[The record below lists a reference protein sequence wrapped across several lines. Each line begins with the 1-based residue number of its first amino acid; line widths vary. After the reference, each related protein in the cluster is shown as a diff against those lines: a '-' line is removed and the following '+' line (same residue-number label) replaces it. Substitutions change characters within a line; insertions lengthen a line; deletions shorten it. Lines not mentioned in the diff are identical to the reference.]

1 MTNQALALLREM
13 TGNPT
18 AEFHD
23 GQLDAISQ
31 LVEYQSKLLV
41 VQKTGW
47 GKSAVYFIAT
57 KLLRMQGKGPTIII
71 SPLIALMRNQIERA
85 GQLGLKVVSI
95 NSSQSQENNDF
106 AKQQIINQSV
116 DAVIISPEQLANDEM
131 IENVLSHVMS
141 NIGLFVVDEAHCI
154 SDWGHDF
161 RPDYRRIVRVLNFM
175 PTNMPVLA
183 TTATANSRVI
193 TDINEQLG
201 KDLKIIRGDLKRNSL
216 YLQNI
221 PTSSRVE
228 RMAWLAE
235 VIPQLEGSGIVYV
248 KTVRDCDLL
257 ADWLNH
263 NGIKSAGYHGGT
275 KSENETFKD
284 EERIR
289 LEQALLSNRIKVLVA
304 TSALGMGFDKPDLG
318 FVIHFQLPGSIVEYY
333 QQVGRA
339 GRGIDHAYGMLMNG
353 AESQEIQSYFIQ
365 NAFPKE
371 DEIEQVLDAIE
382 KNGGLKLSEI
392 EPRTNLKSSRIQ
404 AVLKFLSVES
414 PSPIYK
420 DEKNKYFRN
429 EQKYS
434 LPYDRIASVSQI
446 KEHEWKQLTDYHQ
459 SKSCLM
465 KELTSALDDPLAENC
480 GNCANCLPSRKV
492 SIDVKRE
499 RVFAAADFVKMRYVK
514 IRPRK
519 RFGASNLMAKEAFPS
534 YQFSYQDKKLQASE
548 GLALSRWK
556 DGVWGDVVAEGKKQG
571 RFGDELLAPMVKMI
585 NSMQF
590 DQKPQWLSYVPSLR
604 HPQLVKDFAYRLAA
618 QLGIPCK
625 DTITMTSVRPPQK
638 TMQNSFKQSQNLDGA
653 FEIDTTQGFATPVL
667 LLDDAVDSGW
677 TFTVVAA
684 LLRRAGVQAVYPIA
698 LTSTAQQDQGE

>member
-1 MTNQALALLREM
+1 MKNQALALLREM

-31 LVEYQSKLLV
+31 LVEYQSKVLV

-71 SPLIALMRNQIERA
+71 SPLIALIRNQIERA

-95 NSSQSQENNDF
+95 NSSQSKESNNF
-106 AKQQIINQSV
+106 AKQQIINQNV
-116 DAVIISPEQLANDEM
+116 DAIIISPEQLANDEL
-131 IENVLSHVMS
+131 IEDVLSHVMS

-161 RPDYRRIVRVLNFM
+161 RPDYRRIVLILNFM
-175 PTNMPVLA
+175 PKNIPVLA

-193 TDINEQLG
+193 ADINEQLG

-221 PTSSRVE
+221 ARSNRVE
-228 RMAWLAE
+228 RMAWLVE
-235 VIPQLEGSGIVYV
+235 VIPELEGSGIVYV

-263 NGIKSAGYHGGT
+263 NGINSAGYHGGT
-275 KSENETFKD
+275 KGENETVKD

-289 LEQALLSNRIKVLVA
+289 LEQALLSNQIKVLVA

-339 GRGIDHAYGMLMNG
+339 GRGIDHAYGILMDG
-353 AESQEIQSYFIQ
+353 FESQDIQSYFIK
-365 NAFPKE
+365 NAFPTE
-371 DEIEQVLDAIE
+371 DEIEQLLGAI
-382 KNGGLKLSEI
+382 KSYGGLKLKEI
-392 EPRTNLKSSRIQ
+392 ESKTNLRSKRIE
-404 AVLKFLSVES
+404 AIIKFLSVES

-420 DEKNKYFRN
+420 DAQKRYLRN
-429 EQKYS
+429 DQDYS
-434 LPYDRIASVSQI
+434 LPYARIERVSII
-446 KEHEWKQLTDYHQ
+446 KEREWDQLKAYYQ
-459 SKSCLM
+459 SKVCLM
-465 KELTSALDDPLAENC
+465 KELTTFLDDPFADDC
-480 GNCANCLPSRKV
+480 GNCMNCVPDNQISVQVDHSL
-492 SIDVKRE
+492 IL
-499 RVFAAADFVKMRYVK
+499 AAAEYVENQYVLIK
-514 IRPRK
+514 PRTNFAGSSALA
-519 RFGASNLMAKEAFPS
+519 REVFPI
-534 YQFSYQDKKLQASE
+534 YQFPYNDEKLKASE

-571 RFGDELLAPMVKMI
+571 LFSDELLAPMLKMI
-585 NSMQF
+585 QSMQF
-590 DQKPQWLSYVPSLR
+590 KQRPGWLTYVPSQR

-618 QLGIPCK
+618 VLGIPCK
-625 DTITMTSVRPPQK
+625 DAIVTASDRPPQK

-653 FEIDTTQGFATPVL
+653 FGIDTTHIFAAPVL

-677 TFTVVAA
+677 TFAVTTA

>member
-1 MTNQALALLREM
+1 MKDQALALLREM
-13 TGNPT
+13 TDNPA
-18 AEFHD
+18 AEFHE
-23 GQLDAISQ
+23 GQFQAISQ

-57 KLLRMQGKGPTIII
+57 KLLRMQDKGPTIII

-85 GQLGLKVVSI
+85 GQLGLDVATI
-95 NSSQSQENNDF
+95 NSSQSQAQKDA
-106 AKQQIINQSV
+106 AKQQIVSQRV

-131 IENVLSHVMS
+131 VEDVLSHIMS

-161 RPDYRRIVRVLNFM
+161 RPDYRRIVRVLQHM
-175 PTNMPVLA
+175 PANMPILA
-183 TTATANSRVI
+183 TTATANHRVI
-193 TDINEQLG
+193 TDINQQLG
-201 KDLKIIRGDLKRNSL
+201 RYLQTIRGDLKRSSL

-221 PTSSRVE
+221 PVRSRVE

-235 VIPQLEGSGIVYV
+235 KIPQLEGTGIVYV
-248 KTVRDCDLL
+248 KTIRDSELL

-263 NGIKSAGYHGGT
+263 NDIKAACYYGGAD
-275 KSENETFKD
+275 NQ
-284 EERIR
+284 ERIR
-289 LEQALLSNRIKVLVA
+289 LEQALLSNNIKALVA
-304 TSALGMGFDKPDLG
+304 TSALGMGFDKHDLS

-339 GRGIDHAYGMLMNG
+339 GRGIDHAYGVLMDG
-353 AESQEIQSYFIQ
+353 AETKEIQAYFIQ

-371 DEIEQVLDAIE
+371 EEIEQILDAIE
-382 KNGGLKLSEI
+382 KFGGLKSYDI
-392 EPRTNLKSSRIQ
+392 EAKTNLKFSRIQ

-420 DEKNKYFRN
+420 DSQSKYCRN
-429 EQKYS
+429 EQEYN
-434 LPYDRIASVSQI
+434 LPYERIERISKV
-446 KEHEWKQLTDYHQ
+446 KEHEWQQLIEYHQ

-465 KELTSALDDPLAENC
+465 KELTLALDDPLAEDC
-480 GNCANCLPSRKV
+480 GNCMNCEPTHKISV
-492 SIDVKRE
+492 EVKRDLIL
-499 RVFAAADFVKMRYVK
+499 AAAEYVKMRYVK
-514 IRPRK
+514 IKPKKQFARSSAVARQ
-519 RFGASNLMAKEAFPS
+519 AFPK
-534 YQFSYQDKKLQASE
+534 YQFSFRDQNLQASD

-556 DGVWGDVVAEGKKQG
+556 DGVWGDVVAEGKKQN
-571 RFGDELLAPMVKMI
+571 RFSDDLLAPMVRMI
-585 NSMQF
+585 QSMHF

-604 HPQLVKDFAYRLAA
+604 HPQLVKGFAYKLAA

-625 DTITMTSVRPPQK
+625 DAIVMKLDRPPQK

-653 FEIDTTQGFATPVL
+653 FEIDTTQGFATPLL

-677 TFTVVAA
+677 TFTVAAA
-684 LLRRAGVQAVYPIA
+684 LLRQAGIQAVYPIA

>member
-1 MTNQALALLREM
+1 MKDQALALLREM
-13 TGNPT
+13 TGNPA

-23 GQLDAISQ
+23 GQFQAISQ

-95 NSSQSQENNDF
+95 NSSQSPEQNDY
-106 AKQQIINQSV
+106 AKQQIINQNV

-131 IENVLSHVMS
+131 IEDVLSHIIS

-161 RPDYRRIVRVLNFM
+161 RPDYRRIVRVLQHM
-175 PTNMPVLA
+175 PANMPILA
-183 TTATANSRVI
+183 TTATANHRVI
-193 TDINEQLG
+193 TDINQQLG
-201 KDLKIIRGDLKRNSL
+201 RYLQTIRGDLKRNSL

-221 PTSSRVE
+221 PISSRVE

-235 VIPQLEGSGIVYV
+235 KIPQLEGTGIVYV
-248 KTVRDCDLL
+248 KTVRDSELL
-257 ADWLNH
+257 AEWLNH
-263 NGIKSAGYHGGT
+263 HGIKAACYYGGA
-275 KSENETFKD
+275 D
-284 EERIR
+284 DQERIR
-289 LEQALLSNRIKVLVA
+289 LEQALLSNSIKVLVA

-339 GRGIDHAYGMLMNG
+339 GRGIDHAYGILMNG
-353 AESQEIQSYFIQ
+353 AETQEIQSYFIQ

-371 DEIEQVLDAIE
+371 EEIEQILDAIE
-382 KNGGLKLSEI
+382 KCGGLKLYDI
-392 EPRTNLKSSRIQ
+392 ESKTNLKFSRIQ

-420 DEKNKYFRN
+420 DAQNKYCRN
-429 EQKYS
+429 EQDYS
-434 LPYDRIASVSQI
+434 LPYDRIARVSQV
-446 KEHEWKQLTDYHQ
+446 KEQEWKQLTDYHQ

-465 KELTSALDDPLAENC
+465 KELTLALDDPLADNC
-480 GNCANCLPSRKV
+480 NNCMNCVPKQQIS
-492 SIDVKRE
+492 SNVKHE
-499 RVFAAADFVKMRYVK
+499 LVLAAADFVKMRYVK

-571 RFGDELLAPMVKMI
+571 RFSDDLLAPMLKMI
-585 NSMQF
+585 QSMQF

-625 DTITMTSVRPPQK
+625 DAIVMTSVRPPQK

-653 FEIDTTQGFATPVL
+653 FVIDTTQGFATPVL

>member
-1 MTNQALALLREM
+1 MKDQALALLREM
-13 TGNPT
+13 TGNPA

-23 GQLDAISQ
+23 GQFQAISQ

-95 NSSQSQENNDF
+95 NSSQSQDQNQA
-106 AKQQIINQSV
+106 AKQQIINQNV

-131 IENVLSHVMS
+131 IEDVLSHIIS

-161 RPDYRRIVRVLNFM
+161 RPDYRRIVRVLQHM
-175 PTNMPVLA
+175 PTNMPILA
-183 TTATANSRVI
+183 TTATANHRVI
-193 TDINEQLG
+193 TDINQQLG
-201 KDLKIIRGDLKRNSL
+201 RYLQTIRGDLKRNSL

-221 PTSSRVE
+221 PISSRAE

-235 VIPQLEGSGIVYV
+235 KISQLEGSGIVYV

-263 NGIKSAGYHGGT
+263 NGIQSAGYHGGT
-275 KSENETFKD
+275 KGENEDYKD
-284 EERIR
+284 QERIR
-289 LEQALLSNRIKVLVA
+289 LEQALLSNNIKVLVA
-304 TSALGMGFDKPDLG
+304 TSALGMGFDKPDLS

-339 GRGIDHAYGMLMNG
+339 GRGIDHAYGILMNG
-353 AESQEIQSYFIQ
+353 AETQEIQSYFIQ

-371 DEIEQVLDAIE
+371 DEIEQLLNAIE
-382 KNGGLKLSEI
+382 AHDGLKISEI
-392 EPRTNLKSSRIQ
+392 EVKTNLKNSRIK

-420 DEKNKYFRN
+420 DGQKRYYRN
-429 EQKYS
+429 DQEYR
-434 LPYDRIASVSQI
+434 LPYERIERISKI
-446 KEHEWKQLTDYHQ
+446 KDQEWKQLIDYHQ
-459 SKSCLM
+459 YKSCLM
-465 KELTSALDDPLAENC
+465 KELTSALDDPLAEDC
-480 GNCANCLPSRKV
+480 GNCMNCAPNRKI
-492 SIDVKRE
+492 STDVKRDL
-499 RVFAAADFVKMRYVK
+499 VLTAAEFVKMRYVK
-514 IRPRK
+514 IKPK
-519 RFGASNLMAKEAFPS
+519 KQFGASNLMAKEAFPS
-534 YQFSYQDKKLQASE
+534 YQFSYKDKNLQASD

-556 DGVWGDVVAEGKKQG
+556 DGAWGDVVAEGKKQG
-571 RFGDELLAPMVKMI
+571 RFSDELLAPMVKMI

-590 DQKPQWLSYVPSLR
+590 DQQPQWLTYVPSLR
-604 HPQLVKDFAYRLAA
+604 NPQLVKDFACRLAA
-618 QLGIPCK
+618 ELGIPCK
-625 DTITMTSVRPPQK
+625 DAIVMTSARPPQK

-653 FEIDTTQGFATPVL
+653 FEIDTTQVSGTPVL

-677 TFTVVAA
+677 TFTVTAA

-698 LTSTAQQDQGE
+698 LTSTTQQDQGE

>member
-1 MTNQALALLREM
+1 
-13 TGNPT
+13 
-18 AEFHD
+18 
-23 GQLDAISQ
+23 
-31 LVEYQSKLLV
+31 
-41 VQKTGW
+41 
-47 GKSAVYFIAT
+47 
-57 KLLRMQGKGPTIII
+57 
-71 SPLIALMRNQIERA
+71 
-85 GQLGLKVVSI
+85 
-95 NSSQSQENNDF
+95 
-106 AKQQIINQSV
+106 
-116 DAVIISPEQLANDEM
+116 
-131 IENVLSHVMS
+131 
-141 NIGLFVVDEAHCI
+141 
-154 SDWGHDF
+154 
-161 RPDYRRIVRVLNFM
+161 M

-221 PTSSRVE
+221 QTSSRVE

-263 NGIKSAGYHGGT
+263 NDIKSAGYHGGT
-275 KSENETFKD
+275 KSENETVKD

-392 EPRTNLKSSRIQ
+392 EPRTNLRSTRIQ

-420 DEKNKYFRN
+420 DDKNKYCRN

-434 LPYDRIASVSQI
+434 LPYDRIARVSQI
-446 KEHEWKQLTDYHQ
+446 KEDEWKQLTDYHQ
-459 SKSCLM
+459 SKFCLM

-480 GNCANCLPSRKV
+480 GNCANCLPNRKV
-492 SIDVKRE
+492 SIDFKRE
-499 RVFAAADFVKMRYVK
+499 RVLAAADFVKMRYVPIK
-514 IRPRK
+514 PRK
-519 RFGASNLMAKEAFPS
+519 QFGTSNATTNEAFPIYKFPRKS
-534 YQFSYQDKKLQASE
+534 EELQME
-548 GLALSRWK
+548 VGLALSRWK

-571 RFGDELLAPMVKMI
+571 HFSDELLAPMLKMI
-585 NSMQF
+585 QSMQF
-590 DQKPQWLSYVPSLR
+590 KQRPEWLTYVPSHR
-604 HPQLVKDFAYRLAA
+604 HPQLVIDFAYRLAA
-618 QLGIPCK
+618 VLGIPCK
-625 DTITMTSVRPPQK
+625 DAIVIATARPPQK

-653 FEIDTTQGFATPVL
+653 FEIDTAQDFAGSVL

-677 TFTVVAA
+677 TFAVTTA

>member
-1 MTNQALALLREM
+1 MKDQALALLREM
-13 TGNPT
+13 TGNPA

-23 GQLDAISQ
+23 GQFQAISQ

-95 NSSQSQENNDF
+95 NSSQSPEQNDY
-106 AKQQIINQSV
+106 AKQQIVNQSV

-131 IENVLSHVMS
+131 IEDVLSHIIS

-161 RPDYRRIVRVLNFM
+161 RPDYRRIVRVLQHM
-175 PTNMPVLA
+175 PANMPILA
-183 TTATANSRVI
+183 TTATANHRVI
-193 TDINEQLG
+193 TDINQQLG
-201 KDLKIIRGDLKRNSL
+201 RYLQTIRGDLKRNSL

-228 RMAWLAE
+228 RMAWLADK
-235 VIPQLEGSGIVYV
+235 IPQLEGTGIVYV
-248 KTVRDCDLL
+248 KTVRDSELL

-263 NGIKSAGYHGGT
+263 HGIKAACYYGGA
-275 KSENETFKD
+275 D
-284 EERIR
+284 DQERIR
-289 LEQALLSNRIKVLVA
+289 LEQALLSNSIKVLVA

-339 GRGIDHAYGMLMNG
+339 GRGIDHAYGILMNG
-353 AESQEIQSYFIQ
+353 AETQEIQSYFIQ

-371 DEIEQVLDAIE
+371 EEIEQILDAIE
-382 KNGGLKLSEI
+382 RCGGLKLYDI
-392 EPRTNLKSSRIQ
+392 EPKTNLKFSRIQ

-420 DEKNKYFRN
+420 DGQNRYCRN
-429 EQKYS
+429 EQDYS
-434 LPYDRIASVSQI
+434 LPYDRIARVSQV
-446 KEHEWKQLTDYHQ
+446 KEQEWKQLTDYHQ

-465 KELTSALDDPLAENC
+465 KELTSALDDPLAEDC
-480 GNCANCLPSRKV
+480 GNCMNCTPNRKI
-492 SIDVKRE
+492 STDVKRDL
-499 RVFAAADFVKMRYVK
+499 VLAAAEFVKMRYVK
-514 IRPRK
+514 IKSRK
-519 RFGASNLMAKEAFPS
+519 QFARSSAVARQAFP
-534 YQFSYQDKKLQASE
+534 QFQFAFRDQSLQASD

-571 RFGDELLAPMVKMI
+571 RFSDELLAPMVKMI
-585 NSMQF
+585 NTMQF
-590 DQKPQWLSYVPSLR
+590 DQKPQWLTYVPSLR
-604 HPQLVKDFAYRLAA
+604 NPQLVKDFAYRLAA
-618 QLGIPCK
+618 ELGIPCK
-625 DTITMTSVRPPQK
+625 DAIVMTSARPPQK

-653 FEIDTTQGFATPVL
+653 FEIDTTQSSGTPVL

-677 TFTVVAA
+677 TFTVTAA